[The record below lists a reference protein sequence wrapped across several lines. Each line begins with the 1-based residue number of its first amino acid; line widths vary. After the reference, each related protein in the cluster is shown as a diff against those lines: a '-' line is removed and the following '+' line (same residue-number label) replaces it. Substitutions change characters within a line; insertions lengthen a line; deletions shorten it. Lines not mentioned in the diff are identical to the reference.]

1 MTVTKKLEGTKL
13 TATIEGRMDTNTTP
27 QAEKELAGSL
37 DNVKE
42 LILDFNKLDYIS
54 SAGLRLLLM
63 LQNQQVHQADQRHLQ
78 KATLPVHK
86 PHSDN
91 LMGIMDE
98 EHGQQGVM

>member
-1 MTVTKKLEGTKL
+1 
-13 TATIEGRMDTNTTP
+13 
-27 QAEKELAGSL
+27 
-37 DNVKE
+37 
-42 LILDFNKLDYIS
+42 
-54 SAGLRLLLM
+54 M